1 MGDVHEHEEAPEAAE
16 VGQGEEN
23 SDVEVGRGEAEAA
36 HVHEPRQL
44 DLGKKNIFHCFLQDG
59 DNVECLIT

>member
-44 DLGKKNIFHCFLQDG
+44 DLENKNILLFSPRWKKC
-59 DNVECLIT
+59 